1 MEDDEVLDR
10 EAPDKPAA
18 PKDGK
23 AETVTIPKAEW
34 ERSQRE
40 LGELRGSEKYWSE
53 RARGAG
59 GNGKAPPAEK
69 EDPGI
74 DVSDLVPKVTG
85 DKDVDEAIFSD
96 PDKWLE
102 AIAKGPKA
110 ITALIKKEGFVNAA
124 EVAEIARKVARR
136 TVDVERTKITTD
148 NRLMTKFP
156 ELADNTSELFKATA
170 EEYRE
175 MIEFD
180 PSSENSPVTLFAAA
194 KAAKARLAGARR
206 RTNDDDDYGY
216 DRAGEEE
223 RRTRIAAQ
231 DGSRGGGRRERADDD
246 ERIGPQARAVIE
258 GMGLKQDAFLAAK
271 KRVAG
276 IGGSRR

>member
-1 MEDDEVLDR
+1 MEDEEVLDR

-18 PKDGK
+18 PKDK
-23 AETVTIPKAEW
+23 AETVTISKAEW
-34 ERSQRE
+34 DRTQRE
-40 LGELRGSEKYWSE
+40 RDEARDSEKYWSE
-53 RARGAG
+53 RARGN
-59 GNGKAPPAEK
+59 GNGKPAPAEK

-74 DVSDLVPKVTG
+74 EVSDLVPKVTG

-110 ITALIKKEGFVNAA
+110 ISALIRREGFVNAQ

-148 NRLMTKFP
+148 NRLMSKFP

-246 ERIGPQARAVIE
+246 ERIGPQARAVLE
-258 GMGLKQDAFLAAK
+258 GMGLKEDAFLKAR

>member
-10 EAPDKPAA
+10 EATDKPA
-18 PKDGK
+18 KDGK
-23 AETVTIPKAEW
+23 AETVTISKAEW

-40 LGELRGSEKYWSE
+40 RNEARESEKYWSE

-59 GNGKAPPAEK
+59 AGDGKPAPADK

-96 PDKWLE
+96 PDRWLE

-170 EEYRE
+170 EEYR
-175 MIEFD
+175 
-180 PSSENSPVTLFAAA
+180 
-194 KAAKARLAGARR
+194 K
-206 RTNDDDDYGY
+206 
-216 DRAGEEE
+216 
-223 RRTRIAAQ
+223 
-231 DGSRGGGRRERADDD
+231 
-246 ERIGPQARAVIE
+246 
-258 GMGLKQDAFLAAK
+258 
-271 KRVAG
+271 
-276 IGGSRR
+276 

>member
-10 EAPDKPAA
+10 EAPAAA
-18 PKDGK
+18 PKGDGK
-23 AETVTIPKAEW
+23 GDTVTISKAEW

-40 LGELRGSEKYWSE
+40 RDEARESEKYWSE
-53 RARGAG
+53 RARG
-59 GNGKAPPAEK
+59 GKAAPPVEK

-110 ITALIKKEGFVNAA
+110 ISALIKREGFVNAA

-156 ELADNTSELFKATA
+156 ELADNTSDLFKATA

-175 MIEFD
+175 LLEFD
-180 PSSENSPVTLFAAA
+180 PSGENDPRVLFAAA
-194 KAAKARLAGARR
+194 KAAKARLGGARR
-206 RTNDDDDYGY
+206 RNDDDDYGY

-231 DGSRGGGRRERADDD
+231 DGSRGGGRRERADEDD
-246 ERIGPQARAVIE
+246 RIGPQARAVID
-258 GMGLKQDAFLAAK
+258 GMGLKQDAFLEAR

-276 IGGSRR
+276 IGRSRR